1 MTSEIRCGSMGD
13 AAIASVVSGRNAC
26 ACPRSPTVSPLNPVS
41 ALAPRSTPRAYLP
54 LEGRAYRIQERTIL
68 RAMIEPRTAP
78 ATGFHIKTT
87 VRDALYDRIPLG
99 QPDLAL
105 IDTAPFARLE
115 RIQQLG
121 FVSRVWPG
129 ARHTRFEHSLG
140 VMHLTRLAIDHIRGD
155 PAGRWLTNG
164 DARVA
169 VAAALLH
176 DIGHYPFSHAIEELG
191 PPIVP
196 HERGG
201 RRLIEGPEI
210 APILEEAWGVDPHR
224 VANFVDPNGADL
236 PPADRLLRGVL
247 SGALDMDK
255 LDYLPRDARA
265 CNVPYGGVDTA
276 RLIDALTIATIEGP
290 GGDVIP
296 RVAIGEKGISPLH
309 SLINARQEMFDN
321 VYWHHTNR
329 ACMVMLLR
337 ATQDALLASAL
348 RPEELTEHDDD
359 SLLMRLTSDEMP
371 GPTRRLA
378 RALRDR
384 HIHKRAVEIG
394 SRAFELYARL
404 GNLFFDPLA
413 RRDVELRLSAS
424 LAEEIGEPVP
434 AEAVLIDIPKPE
446 RWRSD
451 VWVTF
456 ERPPVGFEP
465 LMPWRE
471 VVGLTDE
478 DFKRYE
484 EHRRLIRIVAAEPY
498 REALSSSW
506 EKLLLPLLGAAI

>member
-1 MTSEIRCGSMGD
+1 MDE
-13 AAIASVVSGRNAC
+13 
-26 ACPRSPTVSPLNPVS
+26 L
-41 ALAPRSTPRAYLP
+41 
-54 LEGRAYRIQERTIL
+54 RI
-68 RAMIEPRTAP
+68 AP
-78 ATGFHIKTT
+78 ATRFPIEAT
-87 VRDALYDRIPLG
+87 VRDALYDRIPLS
-99 QPDLAL
+99 PPEIAL
-105 IDTAPFARLE
+105 IGTSAFGRLE

-140 VMHLTRLAIDHIRGD
+140 VMHLTRLAVDHLRTTVRGH
-155 PAGRWLTNG
+155 WLSDE

-196 HERGG
+196 HERTA
-201 RRLIEGPEI
+201 RRLVEGPQI
-210 APILEEAWGVDPHR
+210 APILEESWGVDPRR
-224 VANFVDPNGADL
+224 VAALIDTEADGL
-236 PPADRLLRGVL
+236 APADRLLRGVL
-247 SGALDMDK
+247 SGTLDMDK

-276 RLIDALTIATIEGP
+276 RLIDALTIADVPVER
-290 GGDVIP
+290 GDAEL
-296 RVAIGEKGISPLH
+296 RVVIGEKGISPLH

-337 ATQDALLASAL
+337 ATQEALLAGAL
-348 RPEELTEHDDD
+348 TADELVAHDDAALL
-359 SLLMRLTSDEMP
+359 SLLASDRMP
-371 GPTRRLA
+371 TPSQRLA
-378 RALRDR
+378 RALRER
-384 HIHKRAVEIG
+384 RIHKRAVEIG

-404 GNLFFDPLA
+404 GNLFFDPAA
-413 RRDVELRLSAS
+413 RRAVELRLSAGLS
-424 LAEEIGEPVP
+424 DELGIEAP

-446 RWRSD
+446 RWRTD
-451 VWVTF
+451 VWVMF
-456 ERPPVGFEP
+456 ERPPIGFAP
-465 LMPWRE
+465 LMPWRD
-471 VVGLTDE
+471 VVGLTDD

-498 REALSSSW
+498 RDILTASW
-506 EKLLLPLLGAAI
+506 ERLLMPLLGAAL